1 VNAHL
6 GQPTETQLR
15 RAEAATWGAR
25 LDANPARAV
34 ERSRMR
40 LVSWKPIT
48 KGSLCGCATVELS
61 IGLKLID
68 CAVFI
73 GTNGAWAA
81 ALAKP
86 QLDKE
91 GRQRIGVDWKPS
103 YSPVVEWRSC
113 DLNDRYSAAVVAM
126 VRAAHPEA
134 VSGDFASRP
143 ARSTLHSATRHAAG
157 RFHHGARA
165 GTKISTHRT
174 RSSRR
179 DDRPRH
185 PRAMVDALAR
195 RHSCRCHGRAL
206 WCCRA
211 RYRHPA
217 TCQRL

>member
-1 VNAHL
+1 L
-6 GQPTETQLR
+6 
-15 RAEAATWGAR
+15 
-25 LDANPARAV
+25 
-34 ERSRMR
+34 
-40 LVSWKPIT
+40 
-48 KGSLCGCATVELS
+48 ELP

-165 GTKISTHRT
+165 GTENFHSPDTVISTRRPT
-174 RSSRR
+174 EASSSNGGRAG
-179 DDRPRH
+179 PAPFLPL
-185 PRAMVDALAR
+185 PRASPLVLSR
-195 RHSCRCHGRAL
+195 SISTS
-206 WCCRA
+206 
-211 RYRHPA
+211 A